1 MSDESIFREVDEEVR
16 AEQFQ
21 KLWKKYG
28 AYVSGAAIGV
38 VLAVAGIKGWQY
50 YQIKQAEAASEKY
63 LGAASLLSEGKKAEA
78 DKVFADIAANGPA
91 GFSALARFR
100 LAAELAKSGSAAEA
114 LKAFD
119 EIANASAVDAA
130 LRNLARVRAAL
141 LAVDSEPLDAVEK
154 RVASL
159 NTTDGAWRHS
169 AREIIA
175 ISAFKTGDFT
185 KADRLYNELAADT
198 ATPAGLR
205 QRAQLMIGVISQK
218 LPSGA
223 KPASQSN
230 DADTS
235 KSGSTQ

>member
-16 AEQFQ
+16 AEQVK

-28 AYVSGAAIGV
+28 AYVSGAAIGI

-50 YQIKQAEAASEKY
+50 YELKQAQEAGEQY

-78 DKVFADIAANGPA
+78 EKAFADIAKNGPA
-91 GFSALARFR
+91 GYSALAKFR
-100 LAAELAKSGSAAEA
+100 MAAELAKNGSAAEA

-119 EIANASAVDAA
+119 EISNSSGVDAA
-130 LRNLARVRAAL
+130 LQNLARVRAAL
-141 LAVDSEPLDAVEK
+141 LAVDLEPLDAVEK

-159 NTTDGAWRHS
+159 NTTEGAWRHS

-175 ISAFKTGDFT
+175 ISAFKNGDLP
-185 KADRLYNELAADT
+185 KADRLYNELVADT

-205 QRAQLMIGVISQK
+205 QRAQLMIGVIAPK

-223 KPASQSN
+223 QPASQTNQSN
-230 DADTS
+230 SSETE
-235 KSGSTQ
+235 STQ